1 MEIYKYN
8 YYFSMYFHH
17 KLSELIQSIC
27 VNKEDT
33 YNLQITTND
42 TNENVEFDLL
52 YIVKQSDSKEKTR
65 EIKKTIKNYLNEIG
79 INKIVFKNKLNKN
92 GTILLIGHFK
102 LSEDVEQA
110 ILMLNKLQDK
120 WVV

>member
-1 MEIYKYN
+1 
-8 YYFSMYFHH
+8 MYFHH
-17 KLSELIQSIC
+17 KLSELIQSIY

-92 GTILLIGHFK
+92 GTIILIGHFK
-102 LSEDVEQA
+102 LSEDVERA